1 MKAVLAGWAILI
13 AGLSL
18 GAGCRRDAPVT
29 PGVSAQAK
37 GTGAPAEAPV
47 VLVARV
53 AAQKLAKTIHLTGEL
68 SAYRNVALYPKVQGF
83 VEQITVDRGS
93 EVAQGQLLVKL
104 TAPEIEAQC
113 REQQAKL
120 AADDAT
126 YQRVREA
133 AHTPGVVAGND
144 LQIAQRTVDADRAR
158 LAACAQN
165 EAYLRIEAPFAGV
178 ITERTAHEGSM
189 VGPNPV
195 NAPPMLRIQEIARL
209 RLVVYVPEGAVGT
222 IPVGNKVKFTVAAY
236 PGEIFGGV
244 VAREAFSLDPK
255 TRTMPV
261 ELDVENADRRLT
273 PGMFAEVRW
282 EISRREPSL
291 FVPSSAVVT
300 TTERKF
306 VIRVRDGTAEW
317 IDVEVGQQ
325 MAGVVEVFGEL
336 AAGDL
341 VAIRGTDEIRS
352 GLTVLPKEAS

>member
-1 MKAVLAGWAILI
+1 MKTLFAVSAFSIGCLFLAG
-13 AGLSL
+13 
-18 GAGCRRDAPVT
+18 GCGRDAPVT
-29 PGVSAQAK
+29 PGASARTK
-37 GTGAPAEAPV
+37 ETDAPAPV
-47 VLVARV
+47 VVVAKV
-53 AAQKLAKTIHLTGEL
+53 AAQKLAKTIHLAGEL
-68 SAYRNVALYPKVQGF
+68 SAYRNVGLYAKLQGF
-83 VEQITVDRGS
+83 IEQITVDRGS
-93 EVAQGQLLVKL
+93 AVEQGQLLVKL
-104 TAPEIEAQC
+104 TAPEIAAQC

-120 AADDAT
+120 AADEVT
-126 YQRVREA
+126 YKRVKEA
-133 AHTPGVVAGND
+133 AHTPGVVSGND
-144 LQIAQRTVDADRAR
+144 LQIAEKTVEADRAR

-178 ITERTAHEGSM
+178 ITERNVHEGSM

-209 RLVVYVPEGAVGT
+209 RLVVSVPEMAVGT
-222 IPVGNKVKFTVAAY
+222 IPAGNKVKFTVAAY
-236 PGEIFGGV
+236 PGEIFSGT
-244 VAREAFSLDPK
+244 VAREAFSVDPK

-261 ELDVENADRRLT
+261 ELDVENPERLLT
-273 PGMFAEVRW
+273 PGMFAEVLW
-282 EISRREPSL
+282 EISRQAPSL

-325 MAGVVEVFGEL
+325 MGAVIEVFGEL

-352 GLTVLPKEAS
+352 GLAVLPKEAS